1 MPDQVSL
8 YAPGNSGLHH
18 LHPLTKLSLAGFALL
33 AGLTLPGRWGT
44 YLLVALFLL
53 PLAAWGGLAGR
64 LGNAVWRIVLPFA
77 VSVFVIQGLFWTGGT
92 PVLQLGPLSVK
103 AEGISFAIASTGRI
117 LTVVTAFLLLIL
129 STRPDA
135 LMIALTERGLPPTI
149 TYIVLATIQIVPRFQ
164 ARAQTIMDAQQ
175 SRGLRLEGSLIQR
188 GRALIPLVVPLVLGS
203 IVDVEQRAM
212 ALEARGFS
220 RPGPKTSYLQLVDS
234 QWQSILRAALIV
246 LSVLAVVGRLALL
259 IIP

>member
-1 MPDQVSL
+1 
-8 YAPGNSGLHH
+8 
-18 LHPLTKLSLAGFALL
+18 
-33 AGLTLPGRWGT
+33 
-44 YLLVALFLL
+44 
-53 PLAAWGGLAGR
+53 
-64 LGNAVWRIVLPFA
+64 
-77 VSVFVIQGLFWTGGT
+77 
-92 PVLQLGPLSVK
+92 
-103 AEGISFAIASTGRI
+103 
-117 LTVVTAFLLLIL
+117 
-129 STRPDA
+129 
-135 LMIALTERGLPPTI
+135 
-149 TYIVLATIQIVPRFQ
+149 
-164 ARAQTIMDAQQ
+164 MDAQQ

-220 RPGPKTSYLQLVDS
+220 RPGPKSSYLQLVDS